1 MPLDGKALLLPSAHS
16 LPAMLSL
23 HAQVYLHPKCI
34 PAKSFQLVATCKRHY
49 TKALFFFFLSLVLQL
64 KTQLLNS
71 SWGTADIRSCSD
83 TKVLSWSESV
93 CKAGTKCL
101 RLRAHSAALVVM
113 GGPCPGLC
121 NTSCLP
127 TPNSSPSLAMVVVPQ
142 ASPATQVQMEVPQT
156 KVISTRHWKAV
167 WDS

>member
-1 MPLDGKALLLPSAHS
+1 MVKPCVTFCSQPASNAVFACTGVFTSQMYTSKELSISCYLQKALH
-16 LPAMLSL
+16 
-23 HAQVYLHPKCI
+23 KI
-34 PAKSFQLVATCKRHY
+34 II
-49 TKALFFFFLSLVLQL
+49 FFFLSLVLQL